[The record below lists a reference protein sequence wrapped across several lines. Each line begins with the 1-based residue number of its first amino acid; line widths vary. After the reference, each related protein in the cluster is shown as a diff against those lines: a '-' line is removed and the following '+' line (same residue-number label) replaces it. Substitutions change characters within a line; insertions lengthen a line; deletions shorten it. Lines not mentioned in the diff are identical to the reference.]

1 MTKYKTIE
9 INTIR
14 GQRNGNYLLFDKEV
28 FEKLTS
34 SNEGMAN
41 YANYEHLEFGP
52 CGEIHYGT
60 GVEELFETHRG
71 LIGDIYCS
79 IEEPVKEIFISTTGI
94 ALELHKSKIEEI
106 LKKTNYPTSKK
117 IFGNI
122 TIKSGELIIYSM
134 ESSNYTSIKVPNGT
148 HPIYEIYD
156 KSYLDNIEEEES
168 IMNNEKQ
175 NEDEDSW
182 IPRKDFSPTDPN
194 IHFLYFDF
202 KQNK

>member
-1 MTKYKTIE
+1 MNKYKTIK
-9 INTIR
+9 INKNFGER
-14 GQRNGNYLLFDKEV
+14 YGNYLLFDREIFK
-28 FEKLTS
+28 KLIS
-34 SNEGMAN
+34 SDGGIAN
-41 YANYEHLEFGP
+41 FSKYEHLEFGP

-60 GVEELFETHRG
+60 GEEELFDTHRG

-94 ALELHKSKIEEI
+94 ALELHESNIEEI

-122 TIKSGELIIYSM
+122 TIKSGEIIIYSM
-134 ESSNYTSIKVPNGT
+134 ESSNHTSIKVPNGT

-156 KSYLDNIEEEES
+156 ESYLNNIKEEES
-168 IMNNEKQ
+168 IMNYEKQ
-175 NEDEDSW
+175 EEGENSW
-182 IPRKDFSPTDPN
+182 IPRQDFSPADPN

-202 KQNK
+202 SY

>member
-1 MTKYKTIE
+1 MTEYKTIE

-14 GQRNGNYLLFDKEV
+14 GERYGNYLLFDKEV

-34 SNEGMAN
+34 SNEGIAN
-41 YANYEHLEFGP
+41 YTNYEHLEFGP

-71 LIGDIYCS
+71 LVGDIYCS
-79 IEEPVKEIFISTTGI
+79 IEEPIKEIFISTTGI
-94 ALELHKSKIEEI
+94 ALELHKSNIKEI

-122 TIKSGELIIYSM
+122 TIKSGELIIYSL
-134 ESSNYTSIKVPNGT
+134 ESSNHTSIKVPNGT

-156 KSYLDNIEEEES
+156 ESYLNNIKEEES

-175 NEDEDSW
+175 DEDENSW
-182 IPRKDFSPTDPN
+182 IPRHDFSPTEPN
-194 IHFLYFDF
+194 IHFLYLNL
-202 KQNK
+202 KSK